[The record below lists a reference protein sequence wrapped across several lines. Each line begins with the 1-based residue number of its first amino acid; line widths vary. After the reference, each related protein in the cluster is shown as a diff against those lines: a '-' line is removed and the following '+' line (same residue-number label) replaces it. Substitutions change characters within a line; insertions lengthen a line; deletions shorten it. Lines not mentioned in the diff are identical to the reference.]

1 MPPTTAGQDRRYR
14 GITLIEMLITVT
26 LIGILSGIAASRLD
40 WGRYRADAV
49 SRGLMAELST
59 AQRLAVSLQT
69 EVRVTQPTPDRLLV
83 HEDAN
88 NDGAVGGTERVRTVY
103 FDDGY
108 LLQNTGVPAVPS
120 PSDATQLTAVVFR
133 RDGSSSRSGT
143 FYLRH
148 PGDPACKRCRAV
160 SVTRATGRLV
170 WYSYSQ
176 GAWRRG
182 N

>member
-1 MPPTTAGQDRRYR
+1 MPPQPPARHALVR

-26 LIGILSGIAASRLD
+26 VIGVLAGIAGSRLD
-40 WGRYRADAV
+40 WGRYRADAA

-69 EVRVTQPTPDRLLV
+69 EVRITQPSDDRLLV

-88 NDGAVGGTERVRTVY
+88 NDGVISGSERVRSVVL
-103 FDDGY
+103 DDGY
-108 LLQNTGVPAVPS
+108 LLQNTGVPATPA
-120 PSDATQLTAVVFR
+120 PADPTRLTALVFR
-133 RDGSSSRSGT
+133 RDGSASRSGT

-148 PGDPACKRCRAV
+148 PGDPSCKRCRAV

-170 WYSYSQ
+170 WYSLSQ
-176 GAWRRG
+176 GTWRRG